1 MDKPLPPI
9 STITAEAVDVQDRN
23 CHPKKSTLAFLRQ
36 FARTYT
42 VVSAISGPAAEYAAK
57 RRSLKGGKEVKEVE
71 SEVKEG

>member
-42 VVSAISGPAAEYAAK
+42 VVSAISGPAAE
-57 RRSLKGGKEVKEVE
+57 LIPN
-71 SEVKEG
+71 